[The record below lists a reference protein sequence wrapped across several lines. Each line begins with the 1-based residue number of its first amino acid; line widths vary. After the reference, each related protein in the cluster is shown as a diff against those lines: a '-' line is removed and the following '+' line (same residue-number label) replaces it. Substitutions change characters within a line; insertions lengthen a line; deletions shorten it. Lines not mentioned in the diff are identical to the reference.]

1 VVSTVA
7 GVWGRAGM
15 ARHQWLLI
23 VAVVAGLI
31 GMHHLAC
38 AHAEYPTAMVS
49 AAHLGH
55 IDLDRAGSAAVVA
68 LPAGCSDHMDMIGHL
83 CLAVLT
89 AITSLAAAL
98 IFAAI
103 RAWSPES
110 GHVLAAVS
118 AGAARAPPIDGARFT
133 RLCVLRS

>member
-1 VVSTVA
+1 
-7 GVWGRAGM
+7 M

-23 VAVVAGLI
+23 VAVTAGLI

-38 AHAEYPTAMVS
+38 AHAEHPTAMVS
-49 AAHLGH
+49 AAPIGYA
-55 IDLDRAGSAAVVA
+55 DPDRAALTAVVA
-68 LPAGCSDHMDMIGHL
+68 LPAGCCDHMDMVGHL

-98 IFAAI
+98 IFAAT
-103 RAWSPES
+103 RARPPDL
-110 GHVLAAVS
+110 GHVLAAVC
-118 AGAARAPPIDGARFT
+118 ARAARAPPLDGARFT